1 MLEESREA
9 LNLSCEEG
17 PFVLVPH
24 SMSGLEAIYW
34 AQKYPDEVKAIIGLD
49 PAIPDVY
56 LNSSFELPRKSELYI
71 TYFMSRIGLTR
82 FMGRAGLEKNL
93 PLLKSE
99 ELSEADKERLE
110 AIFYKRS
117 LTKTMLSEI
126 NYIQENAEK
135 VKSNG
140 IPASTTMYFFIAG
153 NNVDIIPNWK
163 EELAEYVSKTDSGKF
178 KVLETGHY
186 VHHEKSDIIA
196 D

>member
-1 MLEESREA
+1 
-9 LNLSCEEG
+9 
-17 PFVLVPH
+17 
-24 SMSGLEAIYW
+24 
-34 AQKYPDEVKAIIGLD
+34 
-49 PAIPDVY
+49 
-56 LNSSFELPRKSELYI
+56 
-71 TYFMSRIGLTR
+71 
-82 FMGRAGLEKNL
+82 MGRAGLEKNL

-99 ELSEADKERLE
+99 ELSEGDKEKLE

-140 IPASTTMYFFIAG
+140 IPASTPMYFFVAG
-153 NNVDIIPNWK
+153 DNVDITPNWK

-196 D
+196 EEIKGFLKESCSN